1 MKTPKISISFSRF
14 TDSAFET
21 KAEHILASMTGNPVF
36 TDPIPTLVDVQA
48 AVTAYSP
55 QLVGAAGL
63 GRTAVAE
70 KNKSRKILELLLS
83 QLGMYVMYIAN
94 GDAAVL
100 TSSGFTV
107 IKEPESNFITNP
119 GNVTLGN
126 GVTSGQLEASVKAV
140 KGARSYLH
148 QITDVQPAEDTVW
161 KSTPSSRSKYVF
173 NNLVPGK
180 QYWIRVAA
188 TASGEQVAYSP
199 VASQF
204 AQ

>member
-1 MKTPKISISFSRF
+1 MQKISISFSGY

-36 TDPIPTLVDVQA
+36 TSPIPTLVEVQA
-48 AVTAYSP
+48 AVTTYST
-55 QLVGAAGL
+55 QLVTAAGL

-70 KNKSRKILELLLS
+70 KNKSRKKLELLLS
-83 QLGMYVMYIAN
+83 QLGMYVMYLAN
-94 GDAAVL
+94 GDAAIL
-100 TSSGFTV
+100 TSSGFSLT
-107 IKEPESNFITNP
+107 KEPESNYITNP

-126 GVTSGQLEASVKAV
+126 GITSGQLQASVKAV
-140 KGARSYLH
+140 KGAKSYLH

-161 KSTPSSRSKYVF
+161 KSTPSSRSKYIF

-180 QYWIRVAA
+180 QYWVRVAA

-199 VASQF
+199 VVSQF